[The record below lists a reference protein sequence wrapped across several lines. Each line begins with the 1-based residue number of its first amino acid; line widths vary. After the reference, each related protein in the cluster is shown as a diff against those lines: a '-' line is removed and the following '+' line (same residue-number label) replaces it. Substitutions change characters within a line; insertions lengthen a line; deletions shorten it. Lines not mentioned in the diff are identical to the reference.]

1 MRAVILA
8 AGMGNKLKPF
18 TESMSKVMLPIA
30 NKPILR
36 YVVDAVT
43 QSGID
48 DIVIVSG
55 YKNER
60 IMNYFGDGKNFETN
74 IKYVFQNQQIGTGH
88 ALLQAKKEFDEDI
101 VVLAGDNI
109 IDAGLLSPIIKQ
121 NGSAILFTKN
131 DAPSKYGVVTMDK
144 GLITSIQEKPKE
156 NIGNLI
162 STGIYKFE
170 KELADG
176 LEQHVLQGSNTI
188 TSFIQLI
195 LKNKKEI
202 ASVEGKG
209 IWQDAVYPWDLLQ
222 VNENVLQH
230 CSSIIHGNIEK
241 GVEIR
246 ENVSVGK
253 DTIIRSGSY
262 IVGPVIIGEG
272 CEIGPNTC
280 IFPSTSI
287 GDNVTIGAFSEIRN
301 SILMNNVTVGSRS
314 NVLQSVIGEGS
325 TLSTNFTSTVGNAY
339 INLEDSD
346 NFHKVSNIGTF
357 IGESCEIGSGVIV
370 DPGKMVGMNCKIGAL
385 RRISENVKSNGIVV

>member
-8 AGMGNKLKPF
+8 AGEGNKLRPF
-18 TESMSKVMLPIA
+18 TESISKVMLPIA
-30 NKPILR
+30 NKPILQ

-48 DIVIVSG
+48 DIVMVLG

-60 IMNYFGDGKNFETN
+60 IMNYFGDGKEFETN
-74 IKYVFQNQQIGTGH
+74 IKYVFQRQQLGTGH
-88 ALLQAKKEFDEDI
+88 ALLQAKKEFDEDVI
-101 VVLAGDNI
+101 VLAGDNI
-109 IDAGLLSPIIKQ
+109 IDAGLLSPVLKQ
-121 NGSAILFTKN
+121 NGSALLFTKN
-131 DAPSKYGVVTMDK
+131 DVPSKYGVITIDK

-162 STGIYKFE
+162 SAGIYKFE
-170 KELADG
+170 KELVGD
-176 LEQHVLQGSNTI
+176 LEQYVLQGSNTI
-188 TSFIQLI
+188 TSFVQLL

-202 ASVEGKG
+202 ASIKGEGT
-209 IWQDAVYPWDLLQ
+209 WQDAVYPWDLLK
-222 VNENVLQH
+222 VNENALQH
-230 CSSIIHGNIEK
+230 CSSIAHGNIEK
-241 GVEIR
+241 GVEMR
-246 ENVSVGK
+246 GNVSVGK
-253 DTIIRSGSY
+253 DSIIRSGSY

-272 CEIGPNTC
+272 CEIGPNAC

-287 GDNVTIGAFSEIRN
+287 GDNVTIGAFSEIKN

-314 NVLQSVIGEGS
+314 TVLQSIIGEGS
-325 TLSTNFTSTVGNAY
+325 TLSTNFISAVGDVY

-370 DPGKMVGMNCKIGAL
+370 DPGKMIGRNCKIGAM